1 MHDKARH
8 RWLAA
13 WAGMVS
19 RHPWPILTA
28 AALLAVASVVISVLW
43 LHFEPD
49 RNALIS
55 QELDFNR
62 RYLTWINT
70 FRGESDMYVV
80 VDTHSATGEPDEHIA
95 EQAQQLVHE
104 LGQALADDPDV
115 EWATWG
121 FSQSQISPKAMRL
134 EPAEQ
139 FDAHLREIE
148 QGAQLLLGS
157 DSPAAFFAGMMEQMQ
172 QRMFVAGDQI
182 TADPQEIGFFVGLL
196 RAIDKRLTTPADQPV
211 DLMAATMMSEQGDG
225 GSYRAPWQ
233 YLATPND
240 RLLLIRVTPKLD
252 QQAMNPFSKP
262 IERVRQLI
270 DEYRAKYPDVPFGL
284 TGIDVID
291 TDETAAVQHDSTV
304 ASIVAAVLIAVLLVL
319 AFHSFRLPLVM
330 MTALGIGIAWTF
342 GFTTLAIGHLQ
353 VISITFTM
361 ILLGLGVAFAI
372 HLASRFERVRHDYPD
387 DVEGMA
393 AALRDTFAATGPGV
407 LTGAVTTAAAFATT
421 LFTDFRGVA
430 EMGLIAA
437 VGVLLCL
444 IAMFS
449 AFAALLRLLKTRHHQ
464 TVRMEDRFVHF
475 YEDRW
480 VMPFARHPIWT
491 LIATALVFAASL
503 WAIAQMRFDYNLL
516 ALLPRDLPSVQW
528 QQHIAR
534 EGKQEI
540 YTAVSIVNSLDEAA
554 SRADRFR
561 RLESVE
567 SVGGITAIIPPDDEA
582 RRKRINALRNAI
594 ERTKP
599 TLSLQQPMPL
609 LVQLTNAQ
617 FSFPAF
623 LANLPDD
630 ETRQAWQPIQD
641 ALNQLVQTNRDLTDG
656 QRQVQLLALQRD
668 FENWQRD
675 TRGYLLTVLDT
686 SPITVEDLSPAAL
699 RSYYTDTPDGR
710 KYLLEINPKVPADIT
725 DPLDPRFL
733 GHFVEQIESV
743 DPDVTGVIV
752 QVYHSGDLIRRS
764 YTQAGVMA
772 LVIVFVL
779 VWIDFRKLIDAA
791 ATLAPVA
798 VGFAATFGVM
808 YLAGLAGF
816 ENMTINPANI
826 IVLPLMFGIGVDFGV
841 HIIHRY
847 RQDRDTRPLGLSG
860 GTGKGVSLTAYTTM
874 IGFAAMMFAHHRGL
888 YSLGFVLTVGIGMT
902 MLSCWTL
909 MPAFL
914 ELRRRRNKDT
924 ASEPPAW

>member
-8 RWLAA
+8 QWLSA
-13 WAGMVS
+13 WAGVVS
-19 RHPWPILTA
+19 RHPWPILGA
-28 AALLAVASVVISVLW
+28 AMLLAVASVAISLLW
-43 LHFEPD
+43 LRFEPD

-80 VDTHSATGEPDEHIA
+80 VDTHDRAGQADAHTA
-95 EQAQQLVHE
+95 EQARQLVSD
-104 LGQALADDPDV
+104 LGKALADDPDV

-139 FDAHLREIE
+139 FDAHLQEIGE
-148 QGAQLLLGS
+148 GAQLLLGS
-157 DSPAAFFAGMMEQMQ
+157 DSPAAFFAAMLEQMQ
-172 QRMFVAGDQI
+172 KRMFVAGDQP

-196 RAIDKRLTTPADQPV
+196 RAIDKRLTTPPDQPV
-211 DLMAATMMSEQGDG
+211 DLMAATMMGAGNLGDD
-225 GSYRAPWQ
+225 YKEPWQ
-233 YLATPND
+233 YLVTPND

-252 QQAMNPFSKP
+252 KQAMNPFGKP
-262 IERVRQLI
+262 IARVRQLI
-270 DEYRAKYPDVPFGL
+270 EEYHAKYPTVPFGL

-291 TDETAAVQHDSTV
+291 TDETTAVQHDSTV
-304 ASIVAAVLIAVLLVL
+304 ASIVAAVAIAVLLIL

-342 GFTTLAIGHLQ
+342 GFTTLAVGHLQ

-372 HLASRFERVRHDYPD
+372 HLASRFESVRHNYPD

-393 AALRDTFAATGPGV
+393 DALRDTFAATGPGV

-449 AFAALLRLLKTRHHQ
+449 AFAALLRLMKCRHHQ
-464 TVRMEDRFVHF
+464 VVRMEDRFVHF

-480 VMPFARHPIWT
+480 IMPFVRHPVWT
-491 LIATALVFAASL
+491 LIAAGLVFIASL

-534 EGKQEI
+534 EGEQSI
-540 YTAVSIVNSLDEAA
+540 YTAVSIVDSLQEAA
-554 SRADRFR
+554 ARADQFR
-561 RLESVE
+561 GLDSVE
-567 SVGGITAIIPPDDEA
+567 SVGGITEIIPHDDEA
-582 RRKRINALRNAI
+582 RRKRIIALRNII
-594 ERTKP
+594 EHTRPK
-599 TLSLQQPMPL
+599 LSLEQPMPL
-609 LVQLTNAQ
+609 MAQLTSAQ

-623 LANLPDD
+623 LGNLPEAD
-630 ETRQAWQPIQD
+630 RRAWQPIQD
-641 ALNQLVQTNRDLTDG
+641 ALNHLVQTNRELTEG
-656 QRQVQLLALQRD
+656 QRQVQLLALQSD
-668 FENWQRD
+668 YEKWQRD
-675 TRGYLLTVLDT
+675 TRGYLLTVLDP

-699 RSYYTDTPDGR
+699 RSYYADTPSGR
-710 KYLLEINPKVPADIT
+710 KYLLEINPRVPTDID

-733 GHFVEQIESV
+733 GHFVKQVESV
-743 DPDVTGVIV
+743 DPQVTGVIV

-764 YTQAGVMA
+764 YTEAGAMA

-779 VWIDFRKLIDAA
+779 VWIDFRKLTDAA
-791 ATLAPVA
+791 ATLVPVA

-902 MLSCWTL
+902 MLSCWTI
-909 MPAFL
+909 MPAWL
-914 ELRRRRNKDT
+914 ELRRRRIKDT
-924 ASEPPAW
+924 PSEPSAW